1 MLKWYEHEETAGD
14 IVISSRIRLARNFN
28 DYLFADKIS
37 EEDAAK
43 MINSVAKRFET
54 DYPEEFRCLYMKECS
69 ESGRNALKEKRV
81 ITSYLAGKNNG
92 AVILS
97 EDEGTSVLLNG
108 EDHVRIQVLCN
119 GMDIQSCFKKANEID
134 DYIDAHFDYAFD
146 EKYGYKTTFPT
157 NTGTGMKA
165 GYTLHLPSL
174 SDARRLN
181 DISAELGRFGL
192 KFRTV
197 YGDGQNGYGN
207 LYQISTQKTLGQD
220 EREVIK
226 DLDDIVLQIVNQEK
240 EQREHFYKKDKIQM
254 DDEIYKSYG
263 VLKYARKLS
272 LKDSMVL
279 ISELMTGISLGV
291 LQFAHNGRYN
301 INELIMDIQPAVLR
315 QNSGKTMSVA
325 ETDVLRAEY
334 IRKYLPE
341 II

>member
-43 MINSVAKRFET
+43 MINSVAKRFEA

-240 EQREHFYKKDKIQM
+240 EQREHFYKK
-254 DDEIYKSYG
+254 
-263 VLKYARKLS
+263 
-272 LKDSMVL
+272 
-279 ISELMTGISLGV
+279 
-291 LQFAHNGRYN
+291 
-301 INELIMDIQPAVLR
+301 R
-315 QNSGKTMSVA
+315 QD
-325 ETDVLRAEY
+325 TDG
-334 IRKYLPE
+334 
-341 II
+341 